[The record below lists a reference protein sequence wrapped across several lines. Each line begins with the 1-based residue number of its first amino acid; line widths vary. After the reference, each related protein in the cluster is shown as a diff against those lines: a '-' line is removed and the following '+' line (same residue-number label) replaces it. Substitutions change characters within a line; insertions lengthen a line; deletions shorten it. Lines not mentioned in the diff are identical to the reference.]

1 MKFQKY
7 ALSYIVYNVHPYY
20 GNISKRLTRMPK
32 IYFCDTGLLYYLLSF
47 LKAGKYETTTG
58 HFVFPGA
65 LRTGSRC
72 LGPVRRGVMI
82 FMKLNQVK
90 LYVRITQRTL
100 IGLQNVLTMP
110 GGRS

>member
-1 MKFQKY
+1 MKLQPDISFFREHSGREVD
-7 ALSYIVYNVHPYY
+7 ALVPS
-20 GNISKRLTRMPK
+20 
-32 IYFCDTGLLYYLLSF
+32 
-47 LKAGKYETTTG
+47 E
-58 HFVFPGA
+58 
-65 LRTGSRC
+65 
-72 LGPVRRGVMI
+72 GVMI